1 MTGTDP
7 ILSVRNF
14 RLAFD
19 TFDGIY
25 QALDGIA
32 FDLHAGESLGIVG
45 ETGCGKSITA
55 KSILKLLP
63 SPPARVL
70 SGEILYQ
77 GRDLVQATEREVRQ
91 LRGTEIAMIFQ
102 DPMTY
107 LNPVFSVGQQLVDAI
122 LAHQRAKP
130 GAQRMSKAQAKQHAI
145 DMLAK
150 VHLPNPERQFES
162 YPHELSGGMRQRVLI
177 AMSLSG
183 SPRLLIADEPTT
195 ALDVTIQ
202 AQILDLIAEL
212 IDDLKLSVLMISHDL
227 GVVAKICDRVIVM
240 YAGHVVEDATVAQL
254 FTEPRHPYTRGL
266 LSSIPHPGRPSS
278 SLAGIPGILPN
289 LYDPPRGCRFE
300 ARCPLAVPACST
312 AVPEM
317 RRLAGDH
324 RVACLRAEPTAEP
337 IPEPTA
343 RQDTADA

>member
-1 MTGTDP
+1 MTESEP

-14 RLAFD
+14 RLVFD
-19 TFDGIY
+19 TFAGIY
-25 QALDGIA
+25 QALDGVA

-77 GRDLVQATEREVRQ
+77 GQDLVQATEHEVQR

-107 LNPVFSVGQQLVDAI
+107 LNPVFSIGQQLVDAI

-130 GAQRMSKAQAKQHAI
+130 GSQAMSKAEAKQHAI

-227 GVVAKICDRVIVM
+227 GVVAKICDRV
-240 YAGHVVEDATVAQL
+240 TVLHGGRVLEQGDTRQIIEAP
-254 FTEPRHPYTRGL
+254 THDYTRAL
-266 LSSIPHPGRPSS
+266 MAATPRYDRPGDVLEP
-278 SLAGIPGILPN
+278 
-289 LYDPPRGCRFE
+289 
-300 ARCPLAVPACST
+300 VPAD
-312 AVPEM
+312 
-317 RRLAGDH
+317 L
-324 RVACLRAEPTAEP
+324 
-337 IPEPTA
+337 TA
-343 RQDTADA
+343 RLVAEAEALDA